1 MINFH
6 YIFNSLVNKEAILP
20 TRNHIVDIMV
30 GQHLLIIGILH
41 QHHHRITHKDPLD
54 LLQVLDIIRTHHP
67 EETIPLVHLLQEDH
81 LTHTL
86 LLLEIHTLEIILL
99 LLIAIFLL
107 LLVPIIHPLL
117 SLDQRQAT
125 LHNLYHPPLKTRTA
139 HQNHQVHLR
148 EGQDHPLPIHMLQ
161 L

>member
-1 MINFH
+1 MIIFH
-6 YIFNSLVNKEAILP
+6 YILNSLGNKEAILP

-30 GQHLLIIGILH
+30 GQHLLIIGILR

-67 EETIPLVHLLQEDH
+67 EETIPLVHLLQEGH

-86 LLLEIHTLEIILL
+86 LLLEIHTLEIIPL

-117 SLDQRQAT
+117 SLDRRRVI

-139 HQNHQVHLR
+139 HQNHQMRLQ